1 MEKNTMLTQIVSQIY
16 NIDSMDDLRAITNA
30 IRCRRTELS
39 NRLKGNFR
47 IGQRVW
53 FLSKTKNEK
62 VYGVIHQ
69 IDKKNIQVK
78 VDDYNIWRV
87 SPSLLNDGEL

>member
-16 NIDSMDDLRAITNA
+16 NIDSMDDLTAITSA
-30 IRCRRTELS
+30 IRCRRDELS
-39 NRLKGNFR
+39 SRIKYKFR
-47 IGQRVW
+47 VGQRVW

-78 VDDYNIWRV
+78 VDDYNIWRC
-87 SPSLLNDGEL
+87 SPSLLNDGGK

>member
-16 NIDSMDDLRAITNA
+16 NIDSMDDLTAITSA
-30 IRCRRTELS
+30 IRCRRDELS
-39 NRLKGNFR
+39 SRIKYKFR
-47 IGQRVW
+47 VGQRVW